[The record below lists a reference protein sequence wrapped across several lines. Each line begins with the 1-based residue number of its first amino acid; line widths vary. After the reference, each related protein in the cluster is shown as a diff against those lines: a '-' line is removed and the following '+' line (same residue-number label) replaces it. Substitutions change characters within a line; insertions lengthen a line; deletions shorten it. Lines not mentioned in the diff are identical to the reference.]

1 MKKLRFLLILP
12 IFIILFSTSCT
23 VIDVKEILS
32 PLFGSSSSVE
42 SESAPSGSDDVE
54 KDSSSSENSSSSS
67 ESSSSSSESSSSSN
81 ESSSDSSEKP
91 EDTNEYIY
99 QSFTPAE
106 KKTFTELFGEVIPFL
121 PNDEYYVEEYGYQR
135 ETGVNY
141 YTIGNTQAE
150 FDEYRQAFSAYELT
164 DTYQDEYGDTWYTYQ
179 KGDYYVDMAY
189 YEENGESCVDVYVY
203 VIEENGGAL
212 EHLHTDFTSD
222 EKKAFIDLF
231 GEVIPFLPNDEYG
244 VDEYTYEDEEGLNFY
259 TFGNT
264 QAEFDEYRQAFS
276 AYELTDTYQ
285 DEYGDTWYTYQKGDY
300 YVDMA
305 YYEENGESCVDVY
318 VYVLTGSGDGGDNG
332 ETGNDELLT
341 NDGKGLP
348 QGTDGVYEVDFA
360 SASYVKNVTE
370 QGSYQYGCPTVG
382 APGVLVI
389 PVEFSD
395 ATAQSRGY
403 EISTIQ
409 NAFGKDGQTDYYS
422 LYDYYRISSYGR
434 LTLDITVVGEWFR
447 PKNASSYYESATM
460 DYYGEQVAIGDQMVM
475 DEALAYLSR
484 TMDLSKF
491 DSDSNGTI
499 DAVVL
504 VTTLDVGE
512 DDFHWAYRYWNI
524 YADENEEC
532 YEYDGVY
539 ANDYLWASYQFL
551 HESYDENGEV
561 NYADKTAVNT
571 YTYIHEFGHI
581 LGADDYYDTAGIDSP
596 MGGCDIMDSMAG
608 DHNAYTKFHLG
619 WLTSSRLVTTTS
631 SVTLRLED
639 FSKNGDTIIVAN
651 DWDPTLGA
659 YQEYYIVVYYK
670 SQGLN
675 AGEGGYFLRDGI
687 VVYHVNA
694 SLYQYE
700 YDGET
705 YYDVYN
711 NNTHVSDEYGTE
723 ENLIEYVLSDEET
736 YTYVVGNYLPA
747 VKDDGGETLAYTFTV
762 DALEDGF
769 ATLTFTKT
777 A

>member
-32 PLFGSSSSVE
+32 PLLGSSSSVE

-179 KGDYYVDMAY
+179 KGNYYVDMSY
-189 YEENGESCVDVYVY
+189 YE
-203 VIEENGGAL
+203 
-212 EHLHTDFTSD
+212 
-222 EKKAFIDLF
+222 
-231 GEVIPFLPNDEYG
+231 
-244 VDEYTYEDEEGLNFY
+244 
-259 TFGNT
+259 
-264 QAEFDEYRQAFS
+264 
-276 AYELTDTYQ
+276 
-285 DEYGDTWYTYQKGDY
+285 GDMGDY
-300 YVDMA
+300 
-305 YYEENGESCVDVY
+305 CVDVY

-370 QGSYQYGCPTVG
+370 QGSYLYGCPTVG
-382 APGVLVI
+382 TPGVLVI

-422 LYDYYRISSYGR
+422 VYDYYRISSYGR

-475 DEALAYLSR
+475 DEALAYLSQ

-571 YTYIHEFGHI
+571 YT
-581 LGADDYYDTAGIDSP
+581 
-596 MGGCDIMDSMAG
+596 
-608 DHNAYTKFHLG
+608 
-619 WLTSSRLVTTTS
+619 W
-631 SVTLRLED
+631 
-639 FSKNGDTIIVAN
+639 
-651 DWDPTLGA
+651 
-659 YQEYYIVVYYK
+659 
-670 SQGLN
+670 
-675 AGEGGYFLRDGI
+675 
-687 VVYHVNA
+687 
-694 SLYQYE
+694 
-700 YDGET
+700 
-705 YYDVYN
+705 
-711 NNTHVSDEYGTE
+711 
-723 ENLIEYVLSDEET
+723 
-736 YTYVVGNYLPA
+736 
-747 VKDDGGETLAYTFTV
+747 
-762 DALEDGF
+762 
-769 ATLTFTKT
+769 
-777 A
+777 

>member
-164 DTYQDEYGDTWYTYQ
+164 DTYQDDYGDTWYTYQ
-179 KGDYYVDMAY
+179 KGNYYVDMSY
-189 YEENGESCVDVYVY
+189 YE
-203 VIEENGGAL
+203 
-212 EHLHTDFTSD
+212 
-222 EKKAFIDLF
+222 
-231 GEVIPFLPNDEYG
+231 
-244 VDEYTYEDEEGLNFY
+244 
-259 TFGNT
+259 
-264 QAEFDEYRQAFS
+264 
-276 AYELTDTYQ
+276 
-285 DEYGDTWYTYQKGDY
+285 GDMGDY
-300 YVDMA
+300 
-305 YYEENGESCVDVY
+305 CVDVY

-422 LYDYYRISSYGR
+422 VYDYYRISSYGR

-475 DEALAYLSR
+475 DEALAYLSQ

-596 MGGCDIMDSMAG
+596 MGGCDVMDSMAG

-747 VKDDGGETLAYTFTV
+747 VKDDGGDALAYTFTV